1 MKRRILI
8 GAALAGA
15 ALAAVLCACSGAAK
29 PTPSPSAP
37 AEESSKAPESEPPTP
52 AAPEPTVS
60 PAPTPEPA
68 LELKTGSLERAERT
82 YTYSGQEVERKFY
95 YYIPSAWQEG
105 ERLPIMLSLHGSGSN
120 AYSQLLES
128 RYHEF
133 AEEYG
138 FILIAPEAVA
148 IHSNGKLSSAGK
160 LLYETGQSD
169 AKYLRWNAVPS
180 TDPCNG
186 YGVDDVTY
194 LLDLVDIFVDQGYGD
209 TGRVYSSGLSHGAFM
224 SLRLALEAP
233 GRIAGVGAVAGLLSA
248 DFLDTV
254 MSEKVKIVFVEGTA
268 DPIVPIAGMNY
279 NGFQY
284 AYSLKDSVKWFLEQY
299 GMEDAQP
306 EETAL
311 PDTDP
316 DDGTTITR
324 SVYSD
329 TEGTPWIFQY
339 VVEGGGHTWPGGT
352 QYGDAKYFG
361 IVSRD
366 ADASL
371 LILENLGLKER

>member
-1 MKRRILI
+1 M
-8 GAALAGA
+8 
-15 ALAAVLCACSGAAK
+15 
-29 PTPSPSAP
+29 
-37 AEESSKAPESEPPTP
+37 
-52 AAPEPTVS
+52 
-60 PAPTPEPA
+60 
-68 LELKTGSLERAERT
+68 
-82 YTYSGQEVERKFY
+82 
-95 YYIPSAWQEG
+95 
-105 ERLPIMLSLHGSGSN
+105 
-120 AYSQLLES
+120 
-128 RYHEF
+128 
-133 AEEYG
+133 
-138 FILIAPEAVA
+138 
-148 IHSNGKLSSAGK
+148 
-160 LLYETGQSD
+160 
-169 AKYLRWNAVPS
+169 
-180 TDPCNG
+180 
-186 YGVDDVTY
+186 TY

-268 DPIVPIAGMNY
+268 DPVVPIAGMNY

-371 LILENLGLKER
+371 LILEDLGLKER